1 MKNTQ
6 TMCFLPASFKMN
18 FDPESISNIFLPRNV
33 DFRFPLLLLLLL
45 KKDISNYSL
54 CVEM

>member
-1 MKNTQ
+1 MKNTL

-33 DFRFPLLLLLLL
+33 DFRFPLLLL